1 MDFVNLVNYKIDMDD
16 KSKDLINEAQIINH
30 EDLARHNSRGIYMR
44 DDHCD
49 WGSSGMKDL
58 VETRNDSNWFFT
70 FDLHSFAEI
79 NLFTIRKYKW
89 AQKISHTN

>member
-1 MDFVNLVNYKIDMDD
+1 MDFVNFVNYKIYMDE
-16 KSKDLINEAQIINH
+16 KLKNNENEAQIINH

-58 VETRNDSNWFFT
+58 VETLNDSN
-70 FDLHSFAEI
+70 
-79 NLFTIRKYKW
+79 
-89 AQKISHTN
+89 

>member
-1 MDFVNLVNYKIDMDD
+1 MFFIDFVNLVNYKIYMDE
-16 KSKDLINEAQIINH
+16 KLKNKENEAQIIRD

-58 VETRNDSNWFFT
+58 VETLNDSN
-70 FDLHSFAEI
+70 
-79 NLFTIRKYKW
+79 
-89 AQKISHTN
+89 